1 MELSFATEQLRAI
14 CESRR
19 RAVIRL
25 GADSARALETLL
37 ADIDACQS
45 VSDLTALYGDQVK
58 SSPPDKWHVTLEG
71 EAKMIFTSG
80 HVSTPKKRDGHV
92 DWKKVTRVRI
102 ELIGV
107 TP

>member
-19 RAVIRL
+19 RALTRL
-25 GADSARALETLL
+25 GANAARALETVL
-37 ADIDACQS
+37 ADIEACQS
-45 VSDLTALYGDQVK
+45 VFEFTALYGDQVK
-58 SSPPDKWHVTLEG
+58 SLSLDKWHVTLEG
-71 EAKMIFTSG
+71 EATMVFTSG
-80 HVSTPKKRDGHV
+80 HVSTPKKKDGHV
-92 DWKKVTRVRI
+92 DWKEVTRVRI

>member
-19 RAVIRL
+19 RALTRL
-25 GADSARALETLL
+25 GADAARVLETLL

-45 VSDLTALYGDQVK
+45 VSDLTALYGDHAK
-58 SSPPDKWHVTLEG
+58 PSHPDKWDVTLDG
-71 EAKMIFTSG
+71 ETKMIFTSG
-80 HVSTPKKRDGHV
+80 HVSTPKRKDGHV
-92 DWKKVTRVRI
+92 DWKKVTRIKI

-107 TP
+107 AP